1 LDKLTKTQVSVLAS
15 YSMPFVLLSALMIN
29 ALLVNYHVTGG
40 PLKIL
45 FLGGTFPLGFLI
57 GRLIYVKR
65 SHVEILFDDI
75 SFRVIK
81 GSRETQT
88 GSWRSFRLVS
98 LVLDQFGKPNLRLYR
113 STEGEYVDLPISKT
127 NADPQRFRDYVQS
140 LISGARTRK
149 TTPQV
154 VEAA

>member
-1 LDKLTKTQVSVLAS
+1 
-15 YSMPFVLLSALMIN
+15 MPFVLLSALVIN
-29 ALLVNYHVTGG
+29 AILVNYRVIGG

-45 FLGGTFPLGFLI
+45 FLGGAFPVGFLV
-57 GRLIYVKR
+57 GLLIYARR
-65 SHVEILFDDI
+65 SHVEILFDDT

-98 LVLDQFGKPNLRLYR
+98 LVLDQLGKPNLRLYR
-113 STEGEYVDLPISKT
+113 SSKGDYVDLPISRT
-127 NADPQRFRDYVQS
+127 NADPQRFRDYVQT
-140 LISGARTRK
+140 LISEVGIK
-149 TTPQV
+149 ETTPQV

>member
-1 LDKLTKTQVSVLAS
+1 MGKLTKIQIPVLAS
-15 YSMPFVLLSALMIN
+15 YSMPFVLLWALVIN
-29 ALLVNYHVTGG
+29 AILANYHVTGG

-45 FLGGTFPLGFLI
+45 FLGAAFPLGFLV

-65 SHVEILFDDI
+65 SHIEILFDDI

-81 GSRETQT
+81 GSKETQT

-98 LVLDQFGKPNLRLYR
+98 LVLDQLGKPNLRLYR
-113 STEGEYVDLPISKT
+113 SLKGEYIDLPISRT

-140 LISGARTRK
+140 LISEVRVKEA
-149 TTPQV
+149 TPQV

>member
-1 LDKLTKTQVSVLAS
+1 
-15 YSMPFVLLSALMIN
+15 MPFVLISALVIN
-29 ALLVNYHVTGG
+29 VLLVNYHVTGG

-45 FLGGTFPLGFLI
+45 FLGGAFPVGFLV

-65 SHVEILFDDI
+65 SHVEILFDDV

-81 GSRETQT
+81 GSKETQT
-88 GSWRSFRLVS
+88 GFWRSFRLVS

-113 STEGEYVDLPISKT
+113 SSEGEYVDLPISRT
-127 NADPQRFRDYVQS
+127 NADAQKFRDYVQS
-140 LISGARTRK
+140 LISGVRIRK
-149 TTPQV
+149 ATPQV

>member
-1 LDKLTKTQVSVLAS
+1 
-15 YSMPFVLLSALMIN
+15 MPFVLVSAMLIN
-29 ALLVNYHVTGG
+29 GLLVSYHVTGG

-45 FLGGTFPLGFLI
+45 FLGGAFPLGFVV

-65 SHVEILFDDI
+65 SHVEILFDDT

-81 GSRETQT
+81 GSREALT
-88 GSWRSFRLVS
+88 GSWKSFRLVS

-113 STEGEYVDLPISKT
+113 SAGGEYEDLPISRT
-127 NADPQRFRDYVQS
+127 NADPQRFRDHVQS
-140 LISGARTRK
+140 LISGVRISK
-149 TTPQV
+149 LTPQV